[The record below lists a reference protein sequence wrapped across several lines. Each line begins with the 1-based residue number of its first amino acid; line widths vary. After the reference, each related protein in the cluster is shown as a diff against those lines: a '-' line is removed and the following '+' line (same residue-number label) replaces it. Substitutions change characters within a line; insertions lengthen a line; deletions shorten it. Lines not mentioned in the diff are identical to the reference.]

1 MSIKRFFAKTTSE
14 ALRKVRDSLGPEGV
28 ILSNRSVDGGIEIL
42 ALHQDAISALI
53 PSPVPEGP
61 GTPEGPG
68 AKVSSKLQLDA
79 GTTGSRYQAANFRSD
94 GEGLSSPQRSGR
106 YDGTPY
112 LDEMREGQ
120 QNRAVLD
127 ATPPLHGHSDRFDRA
142 SAMPPPLPGTRQ
154 ISGLLLRD
162 SDRDRNGNGVGRAAE
177 PPAAS
182 APGNDFGDEQ
192 GPREEQRA
200 KPPAKRSAK
209 AAHNTAPGK
218 KGRSETVDSRALAD
232 EVAAS
237 VLKEIK
243 SMRGTLEQKL
253 ASLSWTD
260 QERRDPMRGQVLSR
274 LLKTGFSDEFA
285 RDLLD
290 EMPVVTGEAD
300 GISYVKASL
309 GERLK
314 VIGNEREI
322 LEKGGVYALVG
333 PTGVGKTTTTAK
345 LAARCVVRH
354 GADKLALLTTDGYRI
369 GGHEQLRIYGK
380 ILGVA
385 VHAVRDKRDLALAL
399 KELRGKHLVLIDT
412 VGVGQRDRMVAEQVA
427 MLAGCGS
434 AVKRL
439 LLINAASNGYTL
451 NEVAHAYRGD
461 GLAGAIITK
470 LDEAVILGGALET
483 AARHGLPLYY
493 VAQGQRV
500 PEDLELAD
508 AATLID
514 RALETPP
521 VSSFSSFDL
530 PDEEIVLPMTSG
542 KQGDAG
548 LDRGE
553 ISVG

>member
-53 PSPVPEGP
+53 PSRVPAGASA
-61 GTPEGPG
+61 PG
-68 AKVSSKLQLDA
+68 AKASSNPQLNA
-79 GTTGSRYQAANFRSD
+79 GNLGSRYQPANFSS
-94 GEGLSSPQRSGR
+94 GHEGLSRAQRNGR
-106 YDGTPY
+106 HDGTPY
-112 LDEMREGQ
+112 LDEMHARQ
-120 QNRAVLD
+120 QDPGVLNVM
-127 ATPPLHGHSDRFDRA
+127 PPLHGQSGRFDTA
-142 SAMPPPLPGTRQ
+142 SAIPPPVPAKWQ
-154 ISGLLLRD
+154 MSGLSLRD
-162 SDRDRNGNGVGRAAE
+162 SHRDRNGNDVARAEQSA
-177 PPAAS
+177 AAS
-182 APGNDFGDEQ
+182 APGDDFGAEQ
-192 GPREEQRA
+192 GPRDEQHPQA
-200 KPPAKRSAK
+200 PAKQRTK
-209 AAHNTAPGK
+209 AVRNTASGK
-218 KGRSETVDSRALAD
+218 KVKTETVDARALAN

-237 VLKEIK
+237 VLNEIK

-253 ASLSWTD
+253 ASLSWND
-260 QERRDPMRGQVLSR
+260 QERRDPMRGQLLTR
-274 LLKTGFSDEFA
+274 LLKTGFSEELA

-290 EMPVVTGEAD
+290 EMPVVTSEAD
-300 GISYVKASL
+300 GISYIKAAL
-309 GERLK
+309 GGRLTT
-314 VIGNEREI
+314 IGNEREI

-399 KELRGKHLVLIDT
+399 HELRGKHLVLIDT

-434 AVKRL
+434 EVKRL
-439 LLINAASNGYTL
+439 LLINAASNGHTL

-470 LDEAVILGGALET
+470 LDEAVILGSALDT
-483 AARHGLPLYY
+483 AVRHGLPVYY

-508 AATLID
+508 AAALID
-514 RALETPP
+514 GALETPTI
-521 VSSFSSFDL
+521 SSFDL
-530 PDEEIVLPMTSG
+530 PDEESVLPMTPG
-542 KQGDAG
+542 KQGDASM
-548 LDRGE
+548 DRQEVSG
-553 ISVG
+553 G

>member
-53 PSPVPEGP
+53 PSPVPEEP
-61 GTPEGPG
+61 GAPEGPG

-79 GTTGSRYQAANFRSD
+79 ATAASRYQAANFSSGD
-94 GEGLSSPQRSGR
+94 EGLSSPQRSGR

-154 ISGLLLRD
+154 ISGLSLRD

-182 APGNDFGDEQ
+182 APGNDFGDKQ
-192 GPREEQRA
+192 GSRDQQHLQ
-200 KPPAKRSAK
+200 PPAKQPKK
-209 AAHNTAPGK
+209 AARNTASGK
-218 KGRSETVDSRALAD
+218 KVRSETVDARALAT

-253 ASLSWTD
+253 ASLSWND

-274 LLKTGFSDEFA
+274 LLKTGFSEEFA

-309 GERLK
+309 GGRLK
-314 VIGNEREI
+314 AIGNEREI

-399 KELRGKHLVLIDT
+399 KELQGKHLVLIDT

>member
-53 PSPVPEGP
+53 PSRVPAGP
-61 GTPEGPG
+61 GALGAPRGPG
-68 AKVSSKLQLDA
+68 AKVSSKPQLNA
-79 GTTGSRYQAANFRSD
+79 GATGSPYQAENFNS
-94 GEGLSSPQRSGR
+94 GNEGFSSPQRSGR
-106 YDGTPY
+106 YDATLY
-112 LDEMREGQ
+112 LNEMREAQ
-120 QNRAVLD
+120 QDRVVLD
-127 ATPPLHGHSDRFDRA
+127 ATPPLHGQSDRFDRA
-142 SAMPPPLPGTRQ
+142 SAMPPPLPGKRQ
-154 ISGLLLRD
+154 MSGLPLRD
-162 SDRDRNGNGVGRAAE
+162 SDRDRNGNEAARAG
-177 PPAAS
+177 PPAAAS
-182 APGNDFGDEQ
+182 APGNNFGAKQGSRDEQ
-192 GPREEQRA
+192 HPQ
-200 KPPAKRSAK
+200 PPAKQRTK
-209 AAHNTAPGK
+209 AVRNIAPGK
-218 KGRSETVDSRALAD
+218 KVKTETVDARALAN

-237 VLKEIK
+237 VLNEIK

-253 ASLSWTD
+253 ASLSWND
-260 QERRDPMRGQVLSR
+260 QERRDPMRGQLLSR
-274 LLKTGFSDEFA
+274 LLKTGFSEELA

-290 EMPVVTGEAD
+290 EMPAVTGEAD
-300 GISYVKASL
+300 GISYVKAAL
-309 GERLK
+309 GGRLK
-314 VIGNEREI
+314 TIGNEREI

-434 AVKRL
+434 EVKRL

-470 LDEAVILGGALET
+470 LDEAVILGGALDT
-483 AARHGLPLYY
+483 AVRHGLPLYY

-508 AATLID
+508 APTLID
-514 RALETPP
+514 GALETPQ
-521 VSSFSSFDL
+521 VSSFDL
-530 PDEEIVLPMTSG
+530 PDEEIVLPMASG
-542 KQGDAG
+542 KQGDAS
-548 LDRGE
+548 LDRRE
-553 ISVG
+553 ISGG

>member
-28 ILSNRSVDGGIEIL
+28 ILSNRSVAGGIEIL

-53 PSPVPEGP
+53 PSRVPEGP
-61 GTPEGPG
+61 KGPEGAGAPG
-68 AKVSSKLQLDA
+68 GKVSSKLQPNA
-79 GTTGSRYQAANFRSD
+79 GTTGSRYQAANFSSGD
-94 GEGLSSPQRSGR
+94 EGLSSPQQGR
-106 YDGTPY
+106 RYNGTPY
-112 LDEMREGQ
+112 QDEMHGGNQ
-120 QNRAVLD
+120 DRATLAAPRLSD
-127 ATPPLHGHSDRFDRA
+127 RADRFDWA
-142 SAMPPPLPGTRQ
+142 SALPLSPTGRQ
-154 ISGLLLRD
+154 PISGLSLRD
-162 SDRDRNGNGVGRAAE
+162 SDRDRNGDEVARAAQ
-177 PPAAS
+177 PAAAS
-182 APGNDFGDEQ
+182 APGDDFGSEQGSRDEQ
-192 GPREEQRA
+192 HPQ
-200 KPPAKRSAK
+200 PPAKQPTK
-209 AAHNTAPGK
+209 AVRNTASGK
-218 KGRSETVDSRALAD
+218 KARSETVDARALAN

-237 VLKEIK
+237 VLNEIK

-253 ASLSWTD
+253 AALSWDD
-260 QERRDPMRGQVLSR
+260 QERRDPMRGQILNR
-274 LLKTGFSDEFA
+274 LLKTGFSEELA
-285 RDLLD
+285 RDLLG
-290 EMPVVTGEAD
+290 EMPLVSSEAD
-300 GISYVKASL
+300 GISHVKAAL
-309 GERLK
+309 GGKLK
-314 VIGNEREI
+314 TIGNEREI

-385 VHAVRDKRDLALAL
+385 VYAVRDKQDLALAL
-399 KELRGKHLVLIDT
+399 NELRGKHLVLIDT

-470 LDEAVILGGALET
+470 LDEAVILGGALDT
-483 AARHGLPLYY
+483 AVRHNLPLYY

-514 RALETPP
+514 GALETPP
-521 VSSFSSFDL
+521 VSSFDL
-530 PDEEIVLPMTSG
+530 PDEEIVLPMTFD

-553 ISVG
+553 ISGG

>member
-53 PSPVPEGP
+53 PSPVPGGP

-68 AKVSSKLQLDA
+68 AKASSKLQLNA
-79 GTTGSRYQAANFRSD
+79 GTTGSRYQAANSSSGD
-94 GEGLSSPQRSGR
+94 EALSSPQRGR
-106 YDGTPY
+106 RYNGTPY
-112 LDEMREGQ
+112 QDEMHGARQ
-120 QNRAVLD
+120 DRAAFD
-127 ATPPLHGHSDRFDRA
+127 ATPQLPDRSNRFDWA
-142 SAMPPPLPGTRQ
+142 SALPLSPSPAERQ
-154 ISGLLLRD
+154 PISGLSLRD
-162 SDRDRNGNGVGRAAE
+162 SDRDRNGDEVARAAQ
-177 PPAAS
+177 PAPAS
-182 APGNDFGDEQ
+182 APVDDFGAEQ
-192 GPREEQRA
+192 GSLDQQHPQ
-200 KPPAKRSAK
+200 PPAKQPKK
-209 AAHNTAPGK
+209 AVRNTPSGK
-218 KGRSETVDSRALAD
+218 KVRSETVDARALAN

-253 ASLSWTD
+253 ASLNWND
-260 QERRDPMRGQVLSR
+260 QERRDPMRGHVLSR
-274 LLKTGFSDEFA
+274 LLKTGFSEEFA

-300 GISYVKASL
+300 GISYVKAAL
-309 GERLK
+309 GGRLK
-314 VIGNEREI
+314 AIGNEREI

-399 KELRGKHLVLIDT
+399 KELQGKHLVLIDT

-427 MLAGCGS
+427 MLSGCGS

-508 AATLID
+508 LGN
-514 RALETPP
+514 
-521 VSSFSSFDL
+521 
-530 PDEEIVLPMTSG
+530 PD
-542 KQGDAG
+542 
-548 LDRGE
+548 
-553 ISVG
+553 